1 MPPPPLLILS
11 AYTLASLLTFAL
23 FFLDKR
29 AAIHNRRRTPEKTLH
44 LFSLLGGVP
53 GAILAILTLRH
64 KNRKPSFWLITAL
77 IAAIHIGAW
86 IGWTAYIR

>member
-11 AYTLASLLTFAL
+11 AYALSSLLTFSL

-29 AAIHNRRRTPEKTLH
+29 AAINNRRRTPEKTLH
-44 LFSLLGGVP
+44 LSSLLFGVP

-64 KNRKPSFWLITAL
+64 KKRKPSFWLITAL

-86 IGWTAYIR
+86 IFIASR

>member
-1 MPPPPLLILS
+1 MPPPLLILTL
-11 AYTLASLLTFAL
+11 YTASSLITFSL

-44 LFSLLGGVP
+44 LSSLLFGVP

-77 IAAIHIGAW
+77 IAALHIGVWLFIA
-86 IGWTAYIR
+86 TR